1 MKADYVYAA
10 REITTGKLVSD
21 ITNPRKKYWQ
31 QETACRDAINKHNC
45 GRSWS
50 NYGKLELVKF
60 RLVEEVEDK

>member
-1 MKADYVYAA
+1 MKTDYVYAA

-31 QETACRDAINKHNC
+31 QENACRDAINKHNC
-45 GRSWS
+45 GRSFS
-50 NYGKLELVKF
+50 YHDKLELVKF